1 MESRATDNSTIFER
15 PAPRSLGVS
24 HTILAFVRSDRRA
37 MVGGILLIL
46 YILVG
51 LVGTRIAPHDT
62 DSPNLAVRMQAPSR
76 AHWMGT
82 DRIGRDV
89 LSRIIAGTQVSL
101 HVAAGAVMM
110 ALMLGA
116 PLGALGSYLGGAV
129 DSLVQRVMEGIM
141 AFPSLVL
148 ALALVALA
156 GPSVIMLWFA
166 IAFSSIPRYAR
177 LIRSGVLTQKERE
190 YVYAARAMGQS
201 PMRILVWQIL
211 PNIMAPIAVQLTLD
225 FARAIS
231 VEAALSYLGL
241 GLSVPYISW
250 GTMIRDAQDFLEVAP
265 WLAIFPGVTLAGVI
279 LGFTLMGDAL
289 RDRMD
294 PRMRRSLTRG
304 TGLGTGI
311 GNVEYPR
318 ALRA

>member
-1 MESRATDNSTIFER
+1 MEARAGYDASIFQPLTER
-15 PAPRSLGVS
+15 PSSVTRK
-24 HTILAFVRSDRRA
+24 IIAFVGSNQRL

-46 YILVG
+46 YIVIG
-51 LVGTRIAPHDT
+51 LVGPSMSPYDLNAPD
-62 DSPNLAVRMQAPSR
+62 LAVRMQAPSSI
-76 AHWMGT
+76 HWLGT

-89 LSRIIAGTQVSL
+89 LTRIIAGSRVSL
-101 HVAAGAVMM
+101 QVAAGAVLM
-110 ALMLGA
+110 ALLLGA
-116 PLGALGSYLGGAV
+116 PLGAFGSYIGGTIDA
-129 DSLVQRVMEGIM
+129 LVQRVMEGIM
-141 AFPSLVL
+141 SFPALVL

-177 LIRSGVLTQKERE
+177 LLRSGVLTQKERE
-190 YVYAARAMGQS
+190 YVDAARAMGQS
-201 PMRILVWQIL
+201 PMRILVKQIL

-231 VEAALSYLGL
+231 VEASLSYLGL

-265 WLAIFPGVTLAGVI
+265 WLAIFPGLALAGVI
-279 LGFTLMGDAL
+279 LAFTIVGDAL

-294 PRMRRSLTRG
+294 PRMRSSLSRR
-304 TGLGTGI
+304 L
-311 GNVEYPR
+311 V
-318 ALRA
+318 

>member
-1 MESRATDNSTIFER
+1 MEARAGYDASIFQPLTER
-15 PAPRSLGVS
+15 PSSVTRK
-24 HTILAFVRSDRRA
+24 IIAFVGSDQRL

-46 YILVG
+46 YIVIG
-51 LVGTRIAPHDT
+51 LVGPSMSPYDLNAPD
-62 DSPNLAVRMQAPSR
+62 LAVRMQAPSSI
-76 AHWMGT
+76 HWLGT

-89 LSRIIAGTQVSL
+89 LTRIIAGSRVSL
-101 HVAAGAVMM
+101 QVAAGAVLM
-110 ALMLGA
+110 ALLLGA
-116 PLGALGSYLGGAV
+116 PLGAFGSYSGGTIDAM
-129 DSLVQRVMEGIM
+129 VQRVMEGIM
-141 AFPSLVL
+141 AFPALVL

-190 YVYAARAMGQS
+190 YVDAARAMGQS
-201 PMRILVWQIL
+201 PMRILLRQIL

-225 FARAIS
+225 FARAIT
-231 VEAALSYLGL
+231 VEASLSYLGL

-265 WLAIFPGVTLAGVI
+265 WLAIFPGLALAGVI
-279 LGFTLMGDAL
+279 LAFTIVGDAL

-294 PRMRRSLTRG
+294 PRMRSSLSRRW
-304 TGLGTGI
+304 
-311 GNVEYPR
+311 V
-318 ALRA
+318 

>member
-1 MESRATDNSTIFER
+1 MEVRATDDSSIFER
-15 PAPRSLGVS
+15 PASRSLSVARG
-24 HTILAFVRSDRRA
+24 IIAFAGSDRRV

-46 YILVG
+46 YILVS
-51 LVGTRIAPHDT
+51 LVGPGISPYDLNAPD
-62 DSPNLAVRMQAPSR
+62 LAVRMQAPSW
-76 AHWMGT
+76 AHWLGT

-89 LSRIIAGTQVSL
+89 LTRIIAGSQVSL
-101 HVAAGAVMM
+101 QVAAGAVFM
-110 ALMLGA
+110 ALILGA
-116 PLGALGSYLGGAV
+116 PLGALGTYVGGTV

-166 IAFSSIPRYAR
+166 IAFSSVPRYAR
-177 LIRSGVLTQKERE
+177 LVRSGVLTQKALD
-190 YVYAARAMGQS
+190 YVDAARAIGQS
-201 PMRILVWQIL
+201 PMRILVRQIL

-231 VEAALSYLGL
+231 VEAGLSYLGL
-241 GLSVPYISW
+241 GLAVPYISW

-265 WLAIFPGVTLAGVI
+265 WLAIFPGLALVGVI
-279 LGFTLMGDAL
+279 LAFTLVGDAL

-294 PRMRRSLTRG
+294 PRMRRSLSRQMN
-304 TGLGTGI
+304 I
-311 GNVEYPR
+311 GHANRPL
-318 ALRA
+318 AFGN

>member
-1 MESRATDNSTIFER
+1 MEARAGYDASIFQPLTER
-15 PAPRSLGVS
+15 PSSVTRK
-24 HTILAFVRSDRRA
+24 IIAFVGSDQRL

-46 YILVG
+46 YVVIG
-51 LVGTRIAPHDT
+51 LVGPRMSPYDLNAPD
-62 DSPNLAVRMQAPSR
+62 LAVRMQAPSSI
-76 AHWMGT
+76 HWLGT

-89 LSRIIAGTQVSL
+89 LTRIIAGSRVSL
-101 HVAAGAVMM
+101 QVAAGAVLM
-110 ALMLGA
+110 ALLLGA
-116 PLGALGSYLGGAV
+116 PLGAFGSYSGGTIDA
-129 DSLVQRVMEGIM
+129 LVQRVMEGIM
-141 AFPSLVL
+141 SFPALVL

-190 YVYAARAMGQS
+190 YVDAARAMGQS
-201 PMRILVWQIL
+201 PLRILVKQIL

-231 VEAALSYLGL
+231 VEASLSYLGL

-265 WLAIFPGVTLAGVI
+265 WLAIFPGLALAGVI
-279 LGFTLMGDAL
+279 LAFTIVGDAL

-294 PRMRRSLTRG
+294 PRMRSSLSRR
-304 TGLGTGI
+304 L
-311 GNVEYPR
+311 V
-318 ALRA
+318 

>member
-1 MESRATDNSTIFER
+1 MEARATDDSSIFER
-15 PAPRSLGVS
+15 PASRSLSG
-24 HTILAFVRSDRRA
+24 TRIIIAFAGSDRRG
-37 MVGGILLIL
+37 MVGGILLVL
-46 YILVG
+46 YILVA
-51 LVGTRIAPHDT
+51 LVGPGISPYDLNAPDL
-62 DSPNLAVRMQAPSR
+62 DVRMQAPSS
-76 AHWMGT
+76 AHWLGT

-89 LSRIIAGTQVSL
+89 LTRIIAGTLVSL
-101 HVAAGAVMM
+101 QVAAGAVFM
-110 ALMLGA
+110 ALILGA
-116 PLGALGSYLGGAV
+116 PLGALGSYVGGAV
-129 DSLVQRVMEGIM
+129 DALVQRVMEEIM

-177 LIRSGVLTQKERE
+177 LVRSGVLTQKALD
-190 YVYAARAMGQS
+190 YVDAARAIGQS
-201 PMRILVWQIL
+201 PMRILFRQIL
-211 PNIMAPIAVQLTLD
+211 PNIMSPIAVQLTLD

-265 WLAIFPGVTLAGVI
+265 WLAIFPGLALLGVI
-279 LGFTLMGDAL
+279 LAFTLVGDAL

-294 PRMRRSLTRG
+294 PRMRTSLSRR
-304 TGLGTGI
+304 L
-311 GNVEYPR
+311 V
-318 ALRA
+318 

>member
-1 MESRATDNSTIFER
+1 MKAQTADESASFER
-15 PAPRSLGVS
+15 PAARSSTVLRSVIG
-24 HTILAFVRSDRRA
+24 FVGSDRRLI
-37 MVGGILLIL
+37 VGGLLLIL
-46 YILVG
+46 YIL
-51 LVGTRIAPHDT
+51 IALTGPSISPHDLNT
-62 DSPNLAVRMQAPSR
+62 PNLDVRLGAPT
-76 AHWMGT
+76 ATHWLGT

-89 LSRIIAGTQVSL
+89 LTRIIAGSQLSL
-101 HVAAGAVMM
+101 QVAAGAVIM
-110 ALMLGA
+110 ALILGA
-116 PLGALGSYLGGAV
+116 PLGALGSYVGGKIDA
-129 DSLVQRVMEGIM
+129 LVQRVMEGIM

-177 LIRSGVLTQKERE
+177 LVRSGVLTQKERE
-190 YVYAARAMGQS
+190 YVHAARAMGQS
-201 PMRILVWQIL
+201 PMRILVRQIL

-231 VEAALSYLGL
+231 VEASLSYLGL

-265 WLAIFPGVTLAGVI
+265 WLAIFPGLTLAGVI
-279 LGFTLMGDAL
+279 LAFTVVGDAL

-294 PRMRRSLTRG
+294 PRMRRSLSRRLT
-304 TGLGTGI
+304 
-311 GNVEYPR
+311 
-318 ALRA
+318 

>member
-1 MESRATDNSTIFER
+1 MEARAGYDASIFQPLTER
-15 PAPRSLGVS
+15 PSSVTRK
-24 HTILAFVRSDRRA
+24 IIAFVGSDQRL

-46 YILVG
+46 YIVIG
-51 LVGTRIAPHDT
+51 LVGPSMSPYDLNAPD
-62 DSPNLAVRMQAPSR
+62 LAVRMQAPSSI
-76 AHWMGT
+76 HWLGT

-89 LSRIIAGTQVSL
+89 LTRIIAGSRVSL
-101 HVAAGAVMM
+101 QVAAGAVLM
-110 ALMLGA
+110 ALLLGA
-116 PLGALGSYLGGAV
+116 PLGAFGSYIGGTIDA
-129 DSLVQRVMEGIM
+129 LVQRVMEGIM
-141 AFPSLVL
+141 SFPALVL

-177 LIRSGVLTQKERE
+177 LLRSGVLTQKERE
-190 YVYAARAMGQS
+190 YVDAARAMGQS
-201 PMRILVWQIL
+201 PMRILVKQIL

-231 VEAALSYLGL
+231 VEASLSYLGL

-265 WLAIFPGVTLAGVI
+265 WLAIFPGLALAGVI
-279 LGFTLMGDAL
+279 LAFTIVGDAL

-294 PRMRRSLTRG
+294 PRMRSSLSRR
-304 TGLGTGI
+304 L
-311 GNVEYPR
+311 V
-318 ALRA
+318 

>member
-1 MESRATDNSTIFER
+1 MEARASGDSAIFER
-15 PAPRSLGVS
+15 PASRSLS
-24 HTILAFVRSDRRA
+24 TTRLIIAFADSDRRA

-46 YILVG
+46 YVLVALVG
-51 LVGTRIAPHDT
+51 PGISPHDLNAP
-62 DSPNLAVRMQAPSR
+62 DLGVRMQAPSST
-76 AHWMGT
+76 HWLGT

-89 LSRIIAGTQVSL
+89 LTRIMAGSLVSL
-101 HVAAGAVMM
+101 QVAAGAVLM
-110 ALMLGA
+110 ALILGA
-116 PLGALGSYLGGAV
+116 PLGALGSYVGGAF
-129 DSLVQRVMEGIM
+129 DALVQRVMEGIM

-177 LIRSGVLTQKERE
+177 LVRSGVLTQKALD
-190 YVYAARAMGQS
+190 YVDAARAMGQS
-201 PMRILVWQIL
+201 PLRILFRQIL
-211 PNIMAPIAVQLTLD
+211 PNIMSPIAVQLTLD

-265 WLAIFPGVTLAGVI
+265 WLAIFPGLALLGVI
-279 LGFTLMGDAL
+279 LAFTLLGDAL

-294 PRMRRSLTRG
+294 PRMRTSLSRR
-304 TGLGTGI
+304 L
-311 GNVEYPR
+311 V
-318 ALRA
+318 

>member
-1 MESRATDNSTIFER
+1 MEARAGYDASIFQPLTER
-15 PAPRSLGVS
+15 PSSVTRK
-24 HTILAFVRSDRRA
+24 IIAFVGSDQRL

-46 YILVG
+46 YIVIG
-51 LVGTRIAPHDT
+51 LVGPSMSPYDLNAPD
-62 DSPNLAVRMQAPSR
+62 LAVRMQAPSSI
-76 AHWMGT
+76 HWLGT

-89 LSRIIAGTQVSL
+89 LTRIIAGSRVSL
-101 HVAAGAVMM
+101 QVAAGAVLM
-110 ALMLGA
+110 ALLLGA
-116 PLGALGSYLGGAV
+116 PLGAFGSYIGGTIDA
-129 DSLVQRVMEGIM
+129 LVQRVMEGIM
-141 AFPSLVL
+141 SFPALVL

-177 LIRSGVLTQKERE
+177 LLRSGVLTQKERE
-190 YVYAARAMGQS
+190 YVDAARAMGQS
-201 PMRILVWQIL
+201 PMRILVKQIL

-231 VEAALSYLGL
+231 VEASLSYLGL

-265 WLAIFPGVTLAGVI
+265 WLAIFPGLALVGVI
-279 LGFTLMGDAL
+279 LAFTIVGDAL

-294 PRMRRSLTRG
+294 PRMRSSLSRR
-304 TGLGTGI
+304 L
-311 GNVEYPR
+311 V
-318 ALRA
+318 

>member
-1 MESRATDNSTIFER
+1 MEARAGYDTSIFQPLTER
-15 PAPRSLGVS
+15 PSSVTRK
-24 HTILAFVRSDRRA
+24 IIAFVGSDQRL

-46 YILVG
+46 YIVIG
-51 LVGTRIAPHDT
+51 LVGPSISPYDLNAPD
-62 DSPNLAVRMQAPSR
+62 LAVRMQAPSSI
-76 AHWMGT
+76 HWLGT

-89 LSRIIAGTQVSL
+89 LTRIIAGSRVSL
-101 HVAAGAVMM
+101 QVAAGAVLM
-110 ALMLGA
+110 ALLLGA
-116 PLGALGSYLGGAV
+116 PLGAFGSYIGGTIDA
-129 DSLVQRVMEGIM
+129 LVQRVMEGIM
-141 AFPSLVL
+141 SFPALVL

-190 YVYAARAMGQS
+190 YVDAARAMGQS
-201 PMRILVWQIL
+201 PMRILVKQIL

-231 VEAALSYLGL
+231 VEASLSYLGL

-265 WLAIFPGVTLAGVI
+265 WLAIFPGLALVGII
-279 LGFTLMGDAL
+279 LAFTIVGDAL

-294 PRMRRSLTRG
+294 PRMRSSLSRR
-304 TGLGTGI
+304 L
-311 GNVEYPR
+311 V
-318 ALRA
+318 

>member
-1 MESRATDNSTIFER
+1 MEARAGYDASIFQPLTECPSSGTR
-15 PAPRSLGVS
+15 K
-24 HTILAFVRSDRRA
+24 IIAFVGSDQRL

-46 YILVG
+46 YIVIG
-51 LVGTRIAPHDT
+51 LVGPSMSPYDLNAPD
-62 DSPNLAVRMQAPSR
+62 LAVRMQAPSSI
-76 AHWMGT
+76 HWLGT

-89 LSRIIAGTQVSL
+89 LTRIIAGSRVSL
-101 HVAAGAVMM
+101 QVAAGAVLM
-110 ALMLGA
+110 ALLLGA
-116 PLGALGSYLGGAV
+116 PLGAFGSYIGGTIDA
-129 DSLVQRVMEGIM
+129 LVQRVMEGIM
-141 AFPSLVL
+141 SFPALVL

-177 LIRSGVLTQKERE
+177 LLRSGVLTQKERE
-190 YVYAARAMGQS
+190 YVDAARAMGQS
-201 PMRILVWQIL
+201 PIRILVKQIL

-231 VEAALSYLGL
+231 VEASLSYLGL

-265 WLAIFPGVTLAGVI
+265 WLAIFPGLALAGVI
-279 LGFTLMGDAL
+279 LAFTIVGDAL

-294 PRMRRSLTRG
+294 PRMRSSLSRR
-304 TGLGTGI
+304 L
-311 GNVEYPR
+311 V
-318 ALRA
+318 